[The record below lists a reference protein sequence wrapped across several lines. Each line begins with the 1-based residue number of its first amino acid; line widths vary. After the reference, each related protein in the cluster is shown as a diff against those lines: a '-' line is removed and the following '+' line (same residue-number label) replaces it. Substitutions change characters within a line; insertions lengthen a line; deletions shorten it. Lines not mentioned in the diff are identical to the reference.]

1 MGHFVLMALCRGPGI
16 WVSSRPDYT
25 RDPARAYRA
34 SRWCI
39 RDSGAHATGL
49 KSKVSPCPG
58 GPYFR
63 PPRPDSGG
71 GGPGSARG
79 APVPARFRSPL
90 AGKPGSGLVDMHM
103 LPALSKQALSLI

>member
-1 MGHFVLMALCRGPGI
+1 VGHFVLMALCRGPGI

-58 GPYFR
+58 PGPEGKSLAPGLDPASPHRFE
-63 PPRPDSGG
+63 DSVARSTDS
-71 GGPGSARG
+71 SAL
-79 APVPARFRSPL
+79 RFNL
-90 AGKPGSGLVDMHM
+90 D
-103 LPALSKQALSLI
+103 